1 MVKGYNTDIRYQ
13 GLSYHIQTEDWGEEN
28 PFLVSRVFQSGAVI
42 KSLKIHYSEVLPE
55 VYENRMQT
63 LGFIMKVQHDK
74 ILDLLTS
81 GQLV

>member
-1 MVKGYNTDIRYQ
+1 M
-13 GLSYHIQTEDWGEEN
+13 
-28 PFLVSRVFQSGAVI
+28 VSRVFQSGAVI